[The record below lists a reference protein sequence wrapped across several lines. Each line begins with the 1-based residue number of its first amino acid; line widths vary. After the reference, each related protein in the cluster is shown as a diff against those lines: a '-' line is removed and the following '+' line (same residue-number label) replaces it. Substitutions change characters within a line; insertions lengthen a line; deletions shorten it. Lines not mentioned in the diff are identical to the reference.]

1 MAGHVF
7 GYLQDIIFN
16 FKRCSHFRIMT
27 SMHHFVK
34 YSPVHHDHATD
45 IGQHLG
51 IPGGPCFTLLLF
63 PFCTGLSQRIGLSEK
78 LKN

>member
-27 SMHHFVK
+27 SQHHFVNC
-34 YSPVHHDHATD
+34 SPLHHDHVAA
-45 IGQHLG
+45 LG
-51 IPGGPCFTLLLF
+51 RPSGNPGLAML
-63 PFCTGLSQRIGLSEK
+63 
-78 LKN
+78 